1 MPNSGPNGA
10 VSPIDGLNTAPQK
23 GADWRIWLG
32 LGITVIW
39 LLLGWQY
46 IANNVGWEK
55 FSSLPV
61 DTMGNFLEG
70 AFAPL
75 AFLWLVIGYFLQ
87 HKELEQNTRTLAAQA
102 RQISRTAEQAEIQT
116 ERMADSEKHAR
127 QETFLQ
133 IVNNVY
139 RQLAS
144 IAGLLYISSQ
154 GSNAAGT
161 VSSEEISQLFSQSA
175 SQDHEVFSRR
185 LLETHLQAEEKDQY
199 DLFYGT
205 EIRARHSNHFIFAY
219 ERMLRRANEVDTD
232 HMIRDALLA
241 SAHGFIYGIAKQHQ
255 GNAPEHLNHHDKT
268 GVFIELIARPDD
280 PSANVS
286 QYPTT

>member
-1 MPNSGPNGA
+1 MNSTNGFEPGPEQG
-10 VSPIDGLNTAPQK
+10 T
-23 GADWRIWLG
+23 DWRIWLG

-46 IANNVGWEK
+46 IDTNVGWAE
-55 FSSLPV
+55 FSALPV

-102 RQISRTAEQAEIQT
+102 VQISRTAEQAEIQT

-133 IVNNVY
+133 IVNNVN

-144 IAGLLYISSQ
+144 VAGLLFISSQ
-154 GSNAAGT
+154 GSNAAGN
-161 VSSEEISQLFSQSA
+161 VSSEEISQLFNQSA
-175 SQDHEVFSRR
+175 AQDHEVFSRR
-185 LLETHLQAEEKDQY
+185 LLETHLQAEEEEQY

-241 SAHGFIYGIAKQHQ
+241 SAHGFIYGIAKKHQ
-255 GNAPEHLNHHDKT
+255 GNAPDHLNHHDKT
-268 GVFIELIARPDD
+268 GVFIELVARPDD
-280 PSANVS
+280 PSPNVTA
-286 QYPTT
+286 YPQT